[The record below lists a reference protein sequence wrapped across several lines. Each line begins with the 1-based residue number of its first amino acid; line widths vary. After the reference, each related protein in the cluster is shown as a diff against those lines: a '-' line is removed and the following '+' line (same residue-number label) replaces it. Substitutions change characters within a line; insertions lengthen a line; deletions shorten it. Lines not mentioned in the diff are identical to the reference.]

1 VAVQPLVVLP
11 GWWVEQ
17 GKGNFN
23 VKAMNA
29 AYLAGFLRR
38 EDEKLE
44 AGQARRIIAAS
55 LIFLAAPKSDEGW
68 RIWPFFQ
75 RQKRP
80 CQSAGVRYNER
91 MKTLTI
97 TEGRG
102 RLGYWLKKAAQGE
115 DVGFVVEGKI
125 VALRPVEVVSTDYAL
140 QEYGLTPEEMA
151 AAEKRIGAELKA
163 ARKRGELTPF
173 TGSKDDFR

>member
-1 VAVQPLVVLP
+1 MACFYHVDHKA
-11 GWWVEQ
+11 
-17 GKGNFN
+17 KG
-23 VKAMNA
+23 
-29 AYLAGFLRR
+29 
-38 EDEKLE
+38 
-44 AGQARRIIAAS
+44 
-55 LIFLAAPKSDEGW
+55 KSDEGG

-75 RQKRP
+75 LQKFP

-115 DVGFVVEGKI
+115 DVGFMFEGKI

-140 QEYGLTPEEMA
+140 QEYGLTPDEMA